1 MGLACSSS
9 HGFDQQSATIE
20 CKINYIRAVSD
31 GDVLCTA
38 RVIHPGRR
46 TLVVEADVYQ
56 DEKLVAKAQGTFAL
70 ISALRKLRR
79 TFPRARWPDSGTRAA
94 LSEWVNPA
102 QKPGD
107 NASFHFTL
115 VDRPD
120 HPHIGA
126 TDAELLNRR
135 LALLGKHEHLSLL
148 EQCLHGIEREC
159 LRVTGEGRLAQT
171 PHPEALG
178 AALTHEQITTDY
190 SESLLEF
197 ITPALPNPAD
207 TLSSLDKI
215 HRFAYSKLGSEY
227 LWSPSMPCPLPAE
240 EDIPIAYYGTSNIG
254 QLKYVYRK
262 GLALRY
268 GKTMQCI
275 AGIHYN
281 FSLPEDLWP
290 LLKEAEGFV
299 GTDRDYQ
306 STAYIALIRNF
317 RRYSWLLMYLFGA
330 SPALDAGFL
339 RGRSHQLEVLDA
351 DTLYLPYAT
360 SLRMSDLGYQS
371 NAQAGLTPC
380 YNDLASYTDSLRE
393 AVATPYA
400 PYVEVGTH
408 KDGEW
413 VQLNTNILQIEN
425 EYYSNIRPKR
435 VTYTGER
442 PIQALMARGIQY
454 IEVRC
459 LDINPFLPMGIDLQE
474 SRFLDAFLL
483 YCALND
489 SPLFA
494 DNECGNATSNF
505 LSVVKEGRRPG
516 LQLQRRGES
525 VDMKEWAAELL
536 EQIAPLA
543 AMLDQSQ
550 GINEHSQAL
559 DAQLAKV
566 KDSSLTP
573 SAQVLAAMSER
584 KESFA
589 QFSLHQSQVH
599 AEYFR
604 SEPLK
609 AEEQARFEELARSS
623 LAQQAELEQNEVG
636 DFDVF
641 VGSYQASILAISN

>member
-1 MGLACSSS
+1 MS
-9 HGFDQQSATIE
+9 
-20 CKINYIRAVSD
+20 
-31 GDVLCTA
+31 
-38 RVIHPGRR
+38 
-46 TLVVEADVYQ
+46 
-56 DEKLVAKAQGTFAL
+56 
-70 ISALRKLRR
+70 
-79 TFPRARWPDSGTRAA
+79 
-94 LSEWVNPA
+94 
-102 QKPGD
+102 
-107 NASFHFTL
+107 
-115 VDRPD
+115 
-120 HPHIGA
+120 
-126 TDAELLNRR
+126 ELLNRR
-135 LALLGKHEHLSLL
+135 LALLGERANLTLL

-159 LRVTGEGRLAQT
+159 LRVTGDARLAQT
-171 PHPEALG
+171 PHPEELG
-178 AALTHEQITTDY
+178 SALTNDQITTDY

-197 ITPALPNPAD
+197 ITPALPDPAD
-207 TLSSLDKI
+207 TLASLDKI
-215 HRFAYSKLGSEY
+215 HRFAYSKLGNEY

-281 FSLPEDLWP
+281 FSLPEALWP
-290 LLKEAEGFV
+290 VLKQAEGFV

-306 STAYIALIRNF
+306 SDAYIALIRNF

-339 RGRSHQLEVLDA
+339 RGRSHQLEQLDA

-380 YNDLASYTDSLRE
+380 YNNLDSYTDSLRK

-400 PYVEVGTH
+400 PYVEIGTH

-442 PIQALMARGIQY
+442 PIQALVSRGVQY
-454 IEVRC
+454 VEVRL
-459 LDINPFLPMGIDLQE
+459 LDINPFMPVGIDLPE
-474 SRFLDAFLL
+474 ARFLDAFLL
-483 YCALND
+483 YCALQD
-489 SPLFA
+489 SPQFE
-494 DNECGNATSNF
+494 NSECGHCTSNF

-516 LQLQRRGES
+516 LQLQRDGQA
-525 VDMKEWAAELL
+525 VDLKEWAAELL
-536 EQIAPLA
+536 EKIAPLA
-543 AMLDQSQ
+543 ALLDQSH
-550 GINEHSQAL
+550 GGDAHSKAL
-559 DAQLAKV
+559 DEQFAKV
-566 KDSSLTP
+566 QNVSLTP
-573 SAQVLAAMSER
+573 SAKVLASMVEH

-589 QFSLHQSQVH
+589 QFSMRQSQAH

-604 SEPLK
+604 SEPLNAEDQAAFEEK
-609 AEEQARFEELARSS
+609 ARQSLHEQAETEKVEE
-623 LAQQAELEQNEVG
+623 G
-636 DFDVF
+636 DFDLF
-641 VGSYQASILAISN
+641 VASYQASILSISY

>member
-1 MGLACSSS
+1 MS
-9 HGFDQQSATIE
+9 
-20 CKINYIRAVSD
+20 
-31 GDVLCTA
+31 
-38 RVIHPGRR
+38 
-46 TLVVEADVYQ
+46 
-56 DEKLVAKAQGTFAL
+56 
-70 ISALRKLRR
+70 
-79 TFPRARWPDSGTRAA
+79 
-94 LSEWVNPA
+94 
-102 QKPGD
+102 
-107 NASFHFTL
+107 
-115 VDRPD
+115 
-120 HPHIGA
+120 
-126 TDAELLNRR
+126 ELLNRR
-135 LALLGKHEHLSLL
+135 LALLGERANLSLL

-178 AALTHEQITTDY
+178 SALTNEQITTDY

-197 ITPALPNPAD
+197 ITPALPDPAQM
-207 TLSSLDKI
+207 LGSLDKI
-215 HRFAYSKLGSEY
+215 HRFAYSKLGDEY

-254 QLKYVYRK
+254 KLKYVYRK

-281 FSLPEDLWP
+281 FSLPEKLWP
-290 LLKEAEGFV
+290 LLKQAEGFV
-299 GTDRDYQ
+299 GTDRDFQ
-306 STAYIALIRNF
+306 SAAYIALIRNF

-339 RGRSHQLEVLDA
+339 RGRSHQLEQLDA

-380 YNDLASYTDSLRE
+380 YNDLDSYTHSLRK

-400 PYVEVGTH
+400 PYVEIGTH
-408 KDGEW
+408 QNSEW

-435 VTYTGER
+435 VAYTGER
-442 PIQALMARGIQY
+442 PIQALVARGIQY
-454 IEVRC
+454 VEARC
-459 LDINPFLPMGIDLQE
+459 LDINPFLPMGIDLPE

-483 YCALND
+483 YCALNE
-489 SPLFA
+489 SPLLEN
-494 DNECGNATSNF
+494 NECGNCTSNF
-505 LSVVKEGRRPG
+505 LTVVKEGRRPG
-516 LQLQRRGES
+516 LQLQRQCQP
-525 VDMKEWAAELL
+525 VDLKEWASELL
-536 EQIAPLA
+536 EKIAPLA
-543 AMLDQSQ
+543 ALLDQSH
-550 GINEHSQAL
+550 GGDAHSKAL
-559 DAQLAKV
+559 DAQRAKV
-566 KDSSLTP
+566 NDPSLTP
-573 SAQVLAAMSER
+573 SAQVLAAMHER
-584 KESFA
+584 KESFT
-589 QFSLHQSQVH
+589 QFSLRQSQAH

-604 SEPLK
+604 SEPLSG
-609 AEEQARFEELARSS
+609 EDQARFEELAHSS

>member
-1 MGLACSSS
+1 
-9 HGFDQQSATIE
+9 
-20 CKINYIRAVSD
+20 
-31 GDVLCTA
+31 
-38 RVIHPGRR
+38 
-46 TLVVEADVYQ
+46 
-56 DEKLVAKAQGTFAL
+56 
-70 ISALRKLRR
+70 
-79 TFPRARWPDSGTRAA
+79 
-94 LSEWVNPA
+94 
-102 QKPGD
+102 
-107 NASFHFTL
+107 
-115 VDRPD
+115 
-120 HPHIGA
+120 
-126 TDAELLNRR
+126 
-135 LALLGKHEHLSLL
+135 
-148 EQCLHGIEREC
+148 
-159 LRVTGEGRLAQT
+159 
-171 PHPEALG
+171 
-178 AALTHEQITTDY
+178 
-190 SESLLEF
+190 
-197 ITPALPNPAD
+197 
-207 TLSSLDKI
+207 
-215 HRFAYSKLGSEY
+215 
-227 LWSPSMPCPLPAE
+227 MPCPLPAE

-281 FSLPEDLWP
+281 FSLPEKLWP
-290 LLKEAEGFV
+290 LLREAEGFV
-299 GTDRDYQ
+299 GTDRDFQ
-306 STAYIALIRNF
+306 SSSYIALIRNF

-339 RGRSHQLEVLDA
+339 RGRSHQLEQLDP

-380 YNDLASYTDSLRE
+380 YNDLASYTDSLRK

-408 KDGEW
+408 QDGEW

-454 IEVRC
+454 VEVRC
-459 LDINPFLPMGIDLQE
+459 LDINPFLPMGIDVTE

-489 SPLFA
+489 SPLLT
-494 DNECGNATSNF
+494 NTSCGNATSNF

-516 LQLQRRGES
+516 LQLQRDGEA
-525 VDMKEWAAELL
+525 VELKVWAAELL
-536 EQIAPLA
+536 EKIAPLA
-543 AMLDQSQ
+543 ALLDQSH
-550 GINEHSQAL
+550 GGDAHSKAL

-573 SAQVLAAMSER
+573 SAQVLATMAEH

-589 QFSLHQSQVH
+589 QFSLRQSQAH
-599 AEYFR
+599 AEFFR
-604 SEPLK
+604 SEPL
-609 AEEQARFEELARSS
+609 AADEQAKFEELARSS